1 MLVRKQAV
9 VCFFFFKRWFLGQG
23 PVAMSMVGLA
33 HLYVHPLFGQDCE
46 DWFPGVVLRTRA
58 IPFQE
63 VWKCQSAAVPLR
75 QAAAGAG
82 GELRLSR

>member
-9 VCFFFFKRWFLGQG
+9 FFLKRRFLGEG
-23 PVAMSMVGLA
+23 LVALSAAGLA
-33 HLYVHPLFGQDCE
+33 HLYVHPLSGQDRE
-46 DWFPGVVLRTRA
+46 DRFPGVVLRTRA

-63 VWKCQSAAVPLR
+63 VWKRQSPAVPLR

-82 GELRLSR
+82 GELRVSR